1 MPLAHATKL
10 GKARPNFKTLRGFTG
25 RINRLAHSVC
35 AAQNR
40 ASQRASP
47 MTPTPNTPDT
57 LELERH
63 RPHLVKFALLQL
75 RDAAAAEDAVQE
87 TLLAAI
93 QGAERFSGN
102 STVRTWLI
110 GILKHK
116 IIDHHRR
123 ASREQPLREDDSE
136 LATDDL
142 DAVFAPD
149 GHFAQMP
156 ANWGNPQQA
165 LEQSRFYDALE
176 RCMNGLPKNT
186 ARVFMLREVH
196 GMPTDDICK
205 ELAISSTN
213 CWVLLYR
220 ARMSL
225 RACLEAGWFGN
236 SQDEKP
242 GKTKRQ

>member
-1 MPLAHATKL
+1 
-10 GKARPNFKTLRGFTG
+10 
-25 RINRLAHSVC
+25 
-35 AAQNR
+35 
-40 ASQRASP
+40 
-47 MTPTPNTPDT
+47 MTTAPSAPEA

-63 RPHLVKFALLQL
+63 RPHLVRFALMQL

-93 QGAERFSGN
+93 QGAERFGGQ

-142 DAVFAPD
+142 DAVFSAN
-149 GHFAQMP
+149 GHFAEMP
-156 ANWGNPQQA
+156 SDWGNPQQA
-165 LEQSRFYDALE
+165 LEQRRFHDALE
-176 RCMNGLPKNT
+176 RCMQGLPKNS
-186 ARVFMLREVH
+186 ARVFLLREVH
-196 GMPTDDICK
+196 GMPTEEICK
-205 ELAISSTN
+205 ELAITATN

-225 RACLEAGWFGN
+225 RACLEVGWFGHPETP
-236 SQDEKP
+236 SPAKA
-242 GKTKRQ
+242 KRR